1 MKLYLSQLT
10 LLLMLFLLFSCAETE
25 DVKMGNTDGADL
37 LLRIESIVE
46 QLENLEIGV
55 PGDWEKTRDPVE
67 RAAYARYMFSTGR
80 IPISL
85 DLNDINTPTGDIII
99 HSEHYRASLIKR
111 FGDIPQVHTLA
122 DYPLK
127 RALGFLS
134 TDTELNA
141 VVKAHEFLFPD
152 RPKLK
157 VDDGKIGLFEQIT
170 LTDELHAVAKIRKED
185 PKAWVD
191 HNRAQLIKE
200 HGDIPDAH
208 IIADFMEKIEL
219 ELPITKAEYETYL
232 AKIEELQSGQFTRD
246 QSYVKLE
253 AKSQLGIWLQDI
265 ERCELALYRSAKTEG
280 IPFDMI
286 YWKNINME
294 HPFCQSIK

>member
-1 MKLYLSQLT
+1 MKVYLPYLV
-10 LLLMLFLLFSCAETE
+10 LFPLFFLFISCAETE
-25 DVKMGNTDGADL
+25 DVKMGSTDGADL
-37 LLRIESIVE
+37 LLRIESLVE

-55 PGDWEKTRDPVE
+55 PEDWEQTRDPVE
-67 RAAYARYMFSTGR
+67 RAAYARFMYSTGR

-85 DLNDINTPTGDIII
+85 DLSDFNTPPSDFIV
-99 HSEHYRASLIKR
+99 HSEHYRAALIKR

-127 RALGFLS
+127 NALGILS

-141 VVKAHEFLFPD
+141 VVKAHAFLFPD
-152 RPKLK
+152 SPKLVV
-157 VDDGKIGLFEQIT
+157 VDGEIHDLQQRTRTE
-170 LTDELHAVAKIRKED
+170 ELLAVAKIRKED
-185 PKAWVD
+185 PQKWVE

-219 ELPITKAEYETYL
+219 GLPITKAEYETYL
-232 AKIEELQSGQFTRD
+232 AKIEELQSGVFTKD
-246 QSYVKLE
+246 QSYVELE
-253 AKSQLGIWLQDI
+253 AKSQLGIWLRDL
-265 ERCELALYRSAKTEG
+265 ERCKLKVFHWAKAEA
-280 IPFDMI
+280 IPFDKV

-294 HPFCQSIK
+294 HDICQSIK